1 MVSSSLEER
10 LEDLQKCFSKGLLT
24 EEEHQDARKTILAS
38 FASFAFS
45 SSASATLT
53 SSTHA
58 WALPALD
65 SLKPKE
71 GSRDDGEFWCN
82 IIRESS
88 MPTTMVALR
97 PDHITMAELQV
108 YDNTAGRVKEL
119 FNSYD
124 ANGNGYITCDEL
136 HAGLRTIGLLL
147 QRETVHELMLQIDR
161 GHRTEVEEVT
171 VDSSEFR
178 AMLSRLRL
186 AELFTPSAGCFQ
198 FQEDVEERYSCPTYV
213 CDYNKNTC
221 TVQNI
226 HLGGKEHVA
235 NAQHFFFGSRTP
247 SNQVSR
253 LASTPSLQ
261 QGLSSNNLADGTLGY
276 TRDARWVHVDANEGL
291 DKLTL
296 MRLAVKYHLHPL
308 AIADI
313 ISNRTPTKLDRFDEH
328 FFISLDILAVAG
340 AHCTAS
346 HNHDE
351 ACQEPQRVRIDR
363 SNVSMFLSLPPNF
376 DTLVSILQ
384 NRPDESSWMA
394 MWRSSGEEVEPN
406 YEMWSVLQRSLG
418 QHPPLR
424 MREKRT
430 DHLLYEI
437 VDRAVQQLRPIS
449 EAYAKRLGFMK
460 QCACSSFPQS
470 WLDELDEVC
479 LELKDLSRSIR
490 PLRRVVRAL
499 ITEPAFSGTKMY
511 FEDVEYNIDQML
523 EDISQLLEMCST
535 LGESQSTYRDK
546 RMNTTLYVLSMA
558 TVIFLPA
565 QFLCGL
571 YGMNF
576 QNADGSPGIPEL
588 RWKHGYLYFWML
600 QLILLLV
607 AVALAAILHH
617 SDRTWVRY
625 LLNGCRYFGYA
636 SSSFGALGVVLSSIW
651 YIYLGR
657 GQNEL
662 NFFFD
667 E

>member
-406 YEMWSVLQRSLG
+406 YEMWGALQRSLS
-418 QHPPLR
+418 QQPPMR

-430 DHLLYEI
+430 DCLLYEI
-437 VDRAVQQLRPIS
+437 LDRAVDQLRPIA
-449 EAYAKRLGFMK
+449 EAYAKRLGFMH
-460 QCACSSFPQS
+460 QRTASRFPDA
-470 WLDELDEVC
+470 WLDELDEVQ
-479 LELKDLSRSIR
+479 LELRDLARSIR
-490 PLRRVVRAL
+490 PLRQVVRHL
-499 ITEPAFSGTKMY
+499 ITEPAFSGSKMY
-511 FEDVEYNIDQML
+511 FEDVEDNIDQML
-523 EDISQLLEMCST
+523 EDIQQLLEMCKT
-535 LGESQSTYRDK
+535 LGEAHSTYRDK
-546 RMNTTLYVLSMA
+546 RMNATLYVLSIA
-558 TVIFLPA
+558 SVIFLPA
-565 QFLCGL
+565 QFVTGL

-588 RWKHGYLYFWML
+588 KWEHGYLYFWIL
-600 QLILLLV
+600 QLILVLV
-607 AVALAAILHH
+607 AVFGAVLLHY
-617 SDRTWVRY
+617 SDTKWVRS
-625 LLNGCRYFGYA
+625 LRSGCRYWCSAAVGIVMFSA
-636 SSSFGALGVVLSSIW
+636 W
-651 YIYLGR
+651 YVCLNR
-657 GQNEL
+657 G
-662 NFFFD
+662 D
-667 E
+667 ADDM

>member
-565 QFLCGL
+565 QFVTGL

-576 QNADGSPGIPEL
+576 VNADGTPQLPEL
-588 RWKHGYLYFWML
+588 TMEHGYFYFWVL
-600 QLILLLV
+600 ELILLTI
-607 AVALAAILHH
+607 AIILATILHH
-617 SDRTWVRY
+617 SDKKWVRE
-625 LLNGCRYFGYA
+625 LLKKCQYCGYV
-636 SSSFGALGVVLSSIW
+636 SSSLGALGVVLSLIW
-651 YIYLGR
+651 YKCL
-657 GQNEL
+657 
-662 NFFFD
+662 
-667 E
+667 